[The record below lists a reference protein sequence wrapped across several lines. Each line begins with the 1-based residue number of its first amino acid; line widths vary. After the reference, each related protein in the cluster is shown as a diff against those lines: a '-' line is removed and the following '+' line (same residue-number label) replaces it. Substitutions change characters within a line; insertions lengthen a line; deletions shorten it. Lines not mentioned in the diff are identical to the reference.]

1 MKQVKSWLT
10 LTGCALLFIGNV
22 SAATSSEDDDEVN
35 VVRPSG
41 VNKRHAKS
49 TSRTR
54 SRASADSGKG
64 NDISIPASAL
74 APGPSGAVPNTR
86 AYSVM
91 VVDARTGAVL
101 HEKNAD
107 QPRPAASTQKLLTA
121 LIIAETGYLDR
132 PVRVEPIDTF
142 AEPVK
147 LNIRAGEIYQRID
160 LLRALLVKS
169 PNDVARCLARDNAGS
184 VDAFAEKMNAKAQQL
199 GATHSHFLNPNGLPI
214 PGQYSTARDL
224 AIIARAAYANPTIR
238 SIVCLP
244 QLVFRY
250 ASGRTRELENTNKVL
265 KRLPYCNGMK
275 TGYTEADG
283 HCLIASGS
291 RPGKDIIVV
300 VLGDSHSGVWR
311 DAGNLLAR
319 ALWSPSAG

>member
-1 MKQVKSWLT
+1 MKREMRWIT
-10 LTGCALLFIGNV
+10 LTVCALLFVGNV
-22 SAATSSEDDDEVN
+22 SAAISSEGDDEVN
-35 VVRPSG
+35 VVRPTG
-41 VNKRHAKS
+41 VHKRHAKS
-49 TSRTR
+49 PSRTGKR
-54 SRASADSGKG
+54 SSADSGKG
-64 NDISIPASAL
+64 DDISIPASAL
-74 APGPSGAVPNTR
+74 TPGPSGAVPNTR

-142 AEPVK
+142 AEPVR
-147 LNIRAGEIYQRID
+147 LNIRPGELYQRID

-169 PNDVARCLARDNAGS
+169 PNDVARCLARDNAGNIE
-184 VDAFAEKMNAKAQQL
+184 AFADKMNAKAQLL

-265 KRLPYCNGMK
+265 KRLPFCNGMK
-275 TGYTEADG
+275 TGYTAAAG

-291 RPGKDIIVV
+291 RPGRDIIVV
-300 VLGDSHSGVWR
+300 VLGDTKSGVWT
-311 DAGNLLAR
+311 DAASLLSWG
-319 ALWSPSAG
+319 LWL